1 MILLQPRRTR
11 PGVFQARGF
20 AGTSSAQ
27 DGVDRAGRRSSHHHR
42 HHRLHRHHRRDAGTA
57 RAPDT
62 ACSAA
67 GRGTRP
73 GSGAHSSKARPAQ
86 RHVILLP
93 RGHWPMANGQWSLAA
108 VYHRPLADATDHR
121 RGLAGDAHP
130 SLACSLACSRS
141 AQSLCDGHCRV
152 EHSKASSALGR
163 GGHGRGLRTFRI
175 SGKKFLVGCRAGAR
189 KRDAR
194 MGNGSWEMARGKWER
209 HARTETRAGG
219 RALREEGDDDEPG
232 GDGRRA
238 QRVKVGNTTQPPS
251 WPSPLPPVMA
261 MSFTRCA
268 RSDHQVNPT
277 YPVAYTAAKP
287 SLPPIPCQSR
297 PPHRH
302 HHHPLTSFSPFKP
315 STGRLHAPQR
325 PHRLPEAGHEGAQV
339 RH

>member
-1 MILLQPRRTR
+1 MGGRGNLNVRLGSVFLILLQPRRTR

-42 HHRLHRHHRRDAGTA
+42 LHRYHRRDAGTA

-73 GSGAHSSKARPAQ
+73 GSAAHSSKARPAQ

-93 RGHWPMANGQWSLAA
+93 RGHWPMANGQWPLAA
-108 VYHRPLADATDHR
+108 VCHRPLADATDHR

-141 AQSLCDGHCRV
+141 AQSLCNGHCRV

-194 MGNGSWEMARGKWER
+194 MGNGSWEMG
-209 HARTETRAGG
+209 ETRAHRDAGG
-219 RALREEGDDDEPG
+219 
-232 GDGRRA
+232 
-238 QRVKVGNTTQPPS
+238 
-251 WPSPLPPVMA
+251 WPSP
-261 MSFTRCA
+261 A
-268 RSDHQVNPT
+268 R
-277 YPVAYTAAKP
+277 
-287 SLPPIPCQSR
+287 R
-297 PPHRH
+297 
-302 HHHPLTSFSPFKP
+302 
-315 STGRLHAPQR
+315 GRR
-325 PHRLPEAGHEGAQV
+325 
-339 RH
+339 

>member
-1 MILLQPRRTR
+1 MGGRGNLNVRLGSVFLILLQPRRTR
-11 PGVFQARGF
+11 SGVFQARGF

-27 DGVDRAGRRSSHHHR
+27 DGVDRAGRRSSRHHR
-42 HHRLHRHHRRDAGTA
+42 HHRHHRRDAGTA

-93 RGHWPMANGQWSLAA
+93 RGHWPMANGQWQQSTTAPWQTPLTTAA
-108 VYHRPLADATDHR
+108 ASQGTPTPRL
-121 RGLAGDAHP
+121 
-130 SLACSLACSRS
+130 LACSLACSRS
-141 AQSLCDGHCRV
+141 AQSLCNGHCRV

-209 HARTETRAGG
+209 HPRTETRAGG

-232 GDGRRA
+232 GDGA
-238 QRVKVGNTTQPPS
+238 S
-251 WPSPLPPVMA
+251 
-261 MSFTRCA
+261 
-268 RSDHQVNPT
+268 
-277 YPVAYTAAKP
+277 AA
-287 SLPPIPCQSR
+287 SQ
-297 PPHRH
+297 
-302 HHHPLTSFSPFKP
+302 
-315 STGRLHAPQR
+315 GW
-325 PHRLPEAGHEGAQV
+325 
-339 RH
+339 